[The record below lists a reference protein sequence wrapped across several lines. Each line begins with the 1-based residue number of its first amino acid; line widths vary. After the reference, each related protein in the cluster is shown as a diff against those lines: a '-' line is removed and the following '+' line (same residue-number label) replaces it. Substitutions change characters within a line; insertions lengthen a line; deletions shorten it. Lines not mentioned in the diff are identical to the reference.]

1 MAKKKVTKRIM
12 VPRTR
17 NAETLTESQYFSK
30 IRSALRSCFRY
41 WKPMAIALENSSR
54 KSQSLNKK
62 LKKEY
67 QCAHCSE
74 WFKRE
79 DVEIDHVIPAG
90 SLKTYDDIAPF
101 IIRLTTEK
109 ISDYQ
114 ILCKTKCHRIKT
126 NDEKQLNKTK

>member
-41 WKPMAIALENSSR
+41 WKPMTIALENSSR

-67 QCAHCSE
+67 QCAHCNE

-79 DVEIDHVIPAG
+79 DVEIDHIVPAG

-101 IIRLTTEK
+101 IKRLTTENVN
-109 ISDYQ
+109 DYQ
-114 ILCKTKCHRIKT
+114 ILCKNHHRIKT
-126 NDEKQLNKTK
+126 NNEKQLNKTSK

>member
-41 WKPMAIALENSSR
+41 WKPMSIALENASR
-54 KSQSLNKK
+54 KSQSINKRI
-62 LKKEY
+62 KKEY
-67 QCAHCSE
+67 NCAHCGE

-79 DVEIDHVIPAG
+79 DVEIDHIIPAG
-90 SLKTYDDIAPF
+90 SLKNYEDIAPF
-101 IIRLTTEK
+101 IIRLTSERVE
-109 ISDYQ
+109 DYQ
-114 ILCKTKCHRIKT
+114 ILCKTKCHRNKT
-126 NDEKQLNKTK
+126 NSEKK